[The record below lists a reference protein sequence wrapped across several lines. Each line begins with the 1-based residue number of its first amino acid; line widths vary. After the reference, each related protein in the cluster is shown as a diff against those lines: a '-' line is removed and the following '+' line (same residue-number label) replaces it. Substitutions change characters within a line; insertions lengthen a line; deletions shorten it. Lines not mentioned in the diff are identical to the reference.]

1 MSQDRGLPSRDA
13 RREPSARRS
22 RGGRVAIVTAA
33 VIAVVAIAVGAWLL
47 ARLPSTQL
55 AASATDAG
63 TAAPEVTLG
72 PTTSASA
79 PAAGPA
85 PTTGTVPTGVGVR
98 DASPQ
103 APTAVDAPTAVRV
116 PSVGLELG
124 VVPVGVREDGQ
135 MDVPDLVSEL
145 GWYRFGPAP
154 GAATGSAVLAAHVD
168 SDIGAA
174 PMASVL
180 RASEGD
186 PIEIATAAGAMLDYR
201 ITSIEQISKDELRLD
216 ALFARDGEHVVRL
229 VTCGGEWDPAAGAYE
244 DNIVVTAVLD
254 AR

>member
-1 MSQDRGLPSRDA
+1 MVL
-13 RREPSARRS
+13 
-22 RGGRVAIVTAA
+22 IA
-33 VIAVVAIAVGAWLL
+33 VIAVAAIAVGGWLL
-47 ARLPSTQL
+47 AGLPSAGT
-55 AASATDAG
+55 AGPPTDAS
-63 TAAPEVTLG
+63 TAAPE
-72 PTTSASA
+72 PTAPPAASASA
-79 PAAGPA
+79 PPSDAAP
-85 PTTGTVPTGVGVR
+85 TGTVPTGVGVR
-98 DASPQ
+98 DAAPQ
-103 APTAVDAPTAVRV
+103 APAAVDAPTAVRV
-116 PSVGLELG
+116 PSVDLELG

-135 MDVPDLVSEL
+135 MDVPDLVSEV

-154 GAATGSAVLAAHVD
+154 GADAGSAVLAAHVD

-186 PIEIATAAGAMLDYR
+186 AIEIATASGALLDYR
-201 ITSIEQISKDELRLD
+201 ITSIEQVSKDELRLD

-229 VTCGGEWDPAAGAYE
+229 VTCGGDWDAAAGAYE